1 MNDHTHSSNCNHGE
15 QSHDSVVPTT
25 DQAIDQNRRKF
36 LTSATSV
43 VGGVGMM
50 YAAFPFLASWQPSAR
65 ALAGGAPV
73 EADISKLRVG
83 EQVIYE
89 WRGRPVFIV
98 HRTPEMLAELE
109 KLNDRLRDPA
119 SYESDQPS
127 YAKNTHRS
135 IKPEYLVITGIC
147 THLGC
152 TPLLKPEIGSVT
164 STWPGGYFCP
174 CHGSGYDMAGRV
186 FKDVPAP
193 LNLPVPPYKF
203 VKDKLILIGVD
214 DEKGA

>member
-1 MNDHTHSSNCNHGE
+1 MTYDNKCESDKN
-15 QSHDSVVPTT
+15 
-25 DQAIDQNRRKF
+25 IDLKRRNF
-36 LTSATSV
+36 LTKATSV
-43 VGGVGMM
+43 IGGVGVA

-65 ALAGGAPV
+65 ALAAGSPV
-73 EADISKLRVG
+73 EADISKLKPG

-89 WRGRPVFIV
+89 WRGRPVFIM
-98 HRTPEMLAELE
+98 HRTKEMIDELSE
-109 KLNDRLRDPA
+109 LTDRLRDPD
-119 SYESDQPS
+119 SNESEQPV
-127 YAKNTHRS
+127 YTKNTYRA
-135 IKPEYLVITGIC
+135 IKPEYLVIVGIC

-152 TPLLKPEIGSVT
+152 TPLFKPEIGTIS

-193 LNLPVPPYKF
+193 INLPIPPHKY

-214 DEKGA
+214 EQESV